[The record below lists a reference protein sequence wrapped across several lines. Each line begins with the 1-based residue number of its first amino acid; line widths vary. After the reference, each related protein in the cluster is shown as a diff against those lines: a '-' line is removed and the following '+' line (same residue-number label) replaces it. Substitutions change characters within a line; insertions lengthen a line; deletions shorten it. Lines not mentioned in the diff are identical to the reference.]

1 MVQPIS
7 VDDIVLPALL
17 RAARPAYANAIRAA
31 LRDAGFEDVPK
42 NGAYVI
48 GAISR
53 AGAPLADIIRG
64 LGVSKQAAGQLID
77 TLVLRGYL
85 EREVNDE
92 DRRRLT
98 MTLTQ
103 RGRAAAAVARK
114 ASESV
119 DAKLKKRVGEKAIA
133 EARKVLFHLVAIAN
147 EGQQT

>member
-1 MVQPIS
+1 MDKPLS

-17 RAARPAYANAIRAA
+17 RAARPAYGNAIRNA

-53 AGAPLADIIRG
+53 AGAPLANIIKG

-98 MTLTQ
+98 MTLTP

-119 DAKLKKRVGEKAIA
+119 DAKLKKRAGEKAVA
-133 EARKVLFHLVAIAN
+133 EARKVLFHLIAIAN

>member
-1 MVQPIS
+1 MDKPLS
-7 VDDIVLPALL
+7 ADDIVLPALL
-17 RAARPAYANAIRAA
+17 RAARPAYGNAIRNA

-53 AGAPLADIIRG
+53 AGAPLANIIKG

-98 MTLTQ
+98 MTLTP

-119 DAKLKKRVGEKAIA
+119 DTKLKKRAGEKAVA
-133 EARKVLFHLVAIAN
+133 EARKVLFHLIAIAN

>member
-1 MVQPIS
+1 MDKPIS
-7 VDDIVLPALL
+7 AEDVVLPALL
-17 RAARPAYANAIRAA
+17 RAARPAYGNAIRAA
-31 LRDAGFEDVPK
+31 LHDAGFEDVPK

-53 AGAPLADIIRG
+53 AGAPLANIIKG

-98 MTLTQ
+98 MTLTP

-114 ASESV
+114 ATEGV
-119 DAKLKKRVGEKAIA
+119 DAKLKKRAGERAVA
-133 EARKVLFHLVAIAN
+133 EARKVLFHLIAIAN
-147 EGQQT
+147 EGASS

>member
-1 MVQPIS
+1 MDKPLS
-7 VDDIVLPALL
+7 ADDIVLPALL
-17 RAARPAYANAIRAA
+17 RAARPAYGNAIRNA

-53 AGAPLADIIRG
+53 AGAPLANIIKG

-98 MTLTQ
+98 MTLTP

-119 DAKLKKRVGEKAIA
+119 DAKLRKRAGEKAVA
-133 EARKVLFHLVAIAN
+133 EARKVLFHLIAIAN

>member
-1 MVQPIS
+1 MDKPIS
-7 VDDIVLPALL
+7 ADDVVLPALL
-17 RAARPAYANAIRAA
+17 RAARPAYGNAIRNA

-53 AGAPLADIIRG
+53 AGAPLANIIKG

-98 MTLTQ
+98 MTLTP

-119 DAKLKKRVGEKAIA
+119 DTKLKKRAGEKAVA
-133 EARKVLFHLVAIAN
+133 EARKVLFHLIAIAN